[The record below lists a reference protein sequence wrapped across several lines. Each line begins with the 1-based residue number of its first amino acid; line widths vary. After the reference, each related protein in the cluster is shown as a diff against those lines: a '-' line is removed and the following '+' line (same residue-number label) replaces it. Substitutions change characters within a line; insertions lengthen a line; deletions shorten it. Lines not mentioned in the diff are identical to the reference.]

1 MSTASTNASIC
12 ILLARFTKAQFT
24 DDSAYDSLSCPLH
37 DSTILTES
45 RQNFHSSVLVISISA
60 LARTMASSSLGT
72 TPGTKKNLRFWHEK
86 NRGPPDMATE
96 NRQKHRLCVSPFFST
111 SSFCHTAWRWQ
122 HPSDAIFTTPTGN
135 FPQVAR
141 FLQFVKSHGE
151 KKHTKKKTDLEK
163 AHVHKLVTKYLNSG
177 FLNWIPPWHILAL
190 STLSKQKQGLNVLQ
204 KSHPTPLISTSSS
217 TCVST

>member
-24 DDSAYDSLSCPLH
+24 DDSAYDSLSCPLQ

-72 TPGTKKNLRFWHEK
+72 TPGKNNSTCTLPFSWDKGPSKFLPRHGFAFFPPVGQIKKKTIGHKKKQRPTWLQKIGK
-86 NRGPPDMATE
+86 NIDF
-96 NRQKHRLCVSPFFST
+96 LYFCFVISPFFST

-122 HPSDAIFTTPTGN
+122 HPSDAIFTTPTAN

-151 KKHTKKKTDLEK
+151 KKHKKKTILK
-163 AHVHKLVTKYLNSG
+163 KHMFTNWSLNM
-177 FLNWIPPWHILAL
+177 
-190 STLSKQKQGLNVLQ
+190 STVAF
-204 KSHPTPLISTSSS
+204 
-217 TCVST
+217 